1 MRYEDKLQFAFIANV
16 MEKGWAF
23 VPFLG
28 EYKFQDLEDNSQS
41 GVYQDEN
48 QSLENDRFV
57 SWAINRTFRRIA
69 V

>member
-1 MRYEDKLQFAFIANV
+1 
-16 MEKGWAF
+16 MENGWAF

-28 EYKFQDLEDNSQS
+28 ECKFQDFEDNSQS

-57 SWAINRTFRRIA
+57 SWAINRIFRRI
-69 V
+69 VV